1 MGRHPEDSGRAPVTA
16 LDLFT
21 IGVPA
26 LLGATLLARSLVLAA
41 KGGAFKG
48 GRQKYRAVHE
58 LLSGMIVE
66 CRPFRFPG
74 ARLVDPVR
82 PWGIPETVFLLV
94 VLAGCSADRTGP
106 GAVKS
111 IATAFLLGLGAA
123 WISFRAAARQAIH
136 SVRRDLP
143 VACFLLSLLLESGM
157 GAASALR
164 ETASSIPDGALAREL
179 GELVRARS
187 LGVPRGEAI
196 ARTRERLPLEE
207 YHLFLN
213 LVSQGE
219 RLGVGFSR
227 SLRELSSKM
236 LESAGHRAET
246 TAQQAA
252 VKMLFP
258 LVLFIFPAVF
268 LLILSPVLLG
278 LREMLWR

>member
-1 MGRHPEDSGRAPVTA
+1 VTA
-16 LDLFT
+16 PDLFT
-21 IGVPA
+21 IGLPA
-26 LLGATLLARSLVLAA
+26 LLGATLLAHSVALAR
-41 KGGAFKG
+41 KGGALKG
-48 GRQKYRAVHE
+48 VRQRYRAVHE
-58 LLSGMIVE
+58 LLSGKVVE
-66 CRPFRFPG
+66 YRLFRFPG
-74 ARLVDPVR
+74 VRLVDPVR
-82 PWGIPETVFLLV
+82 PWGISESVFLLV
-94 VLAGCSADRTGP
+94 VLAGCSADRTAA
-106 GAVKS
+106 GALKS
-111 IATAFLLGLGAA
+111 IVTASLLGLGAA
-123 WISFRAAARQAIH
+123 WISFRAAAREAIQ

-157 GAASALR
+157 GAASALQ
-164 ETASSIPDGALAREL
+164 ETASSIPGGALAREL

-213 LVSQGE
+213 HVSQGE
-219 RLGVGFSR
+219 RLGIGLSR

-246 TAQQAA
+246 VAQQAA

-258 LVLFIFPAVF
+258 LVFFIFPAVF